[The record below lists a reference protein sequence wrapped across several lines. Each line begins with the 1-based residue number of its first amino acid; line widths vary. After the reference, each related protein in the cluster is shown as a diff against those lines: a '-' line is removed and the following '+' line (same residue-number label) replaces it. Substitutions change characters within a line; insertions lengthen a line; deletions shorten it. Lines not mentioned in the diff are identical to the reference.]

1 MAEQQPS
8 RLPRAPRP
16 AMSLRTS
23 ASMSQIGPSRAQGLA
38 KQAGPKGPSIASG
51 QIRHQSSTRSLR
63 GQAGTVPAAPVSTA
77 STAKRPL
84 RAQPSNG
91 DLRLS
96 SVAPPSRTTLLRPR
110 QSSASLLPSAE
121 RGPPTARSV
130 SVSSSTVR
138 PGLSQA
144 PATGQTTAHLQ
155 PERVVRRIASAAVLS
170 SNSRIPSPI
179 RQQTTVSVK
188 TGNGPPTTAAGTKRS
203 LSTAISRQSSVL
215 GLRSVATAASTAAAT
230 HSPLIETTIPES
242 PLQGLVPP
250 RRAVSNVIRP
260 SPLSREAVPLA
271 GSPFGAPTVL
281 RAVSTQKLR
290 SGPLSALKATPA
302 VKPSGLQPDKNLAKQ
317 VSFQREAKQIGL
329 T

>member
-16 AMSLRTS
+16 AMSLRSS
-23 ASMSQIGPSRAQGLA
+23 APMSQIGPSRAQGLA

-51 QIRHQSSTRSLR
+51 QIRHQSSTRNLR

-96 SVAPPSRTTLLRPR
+96 SVPPPSRTTLLRPR
-110 QSSASLLPSAE
+110 QSSANLAPSAE
-121 RGPPTARSV
+121 RGPPTGRSV
-130 SVSSSTVR
+130 SVSSSIAPPV
-138 PGLSQA
+138 PSQT
-144 PATGQTTAHLQ
+144 PSTGQTTTHLQ
-155 PERVVRRIASAAVLS
+155 PERAVRRIASATVLPS
-170 SNSRIPSPI
+170 DSRIPSPLH
-179 RQQTTVSVK
+179 QQTTVGVK
-188 TGNGPPTTAAGTKRS
+188 TANGPPVTAAGTKRS
-203 LSTAISRQSSVL
+203 LPAAISRQSSVL
-215 GLRSVATAASTAAAT
+215 GLRSAATAALPSAAT
-230 HSPLIETTIPES
+230 YSPLIETTIQES
-242 PLQGLVPP
+242 PLQGLAPP
-250 RRAVSNVIRP
+250 RRAVSNVIRS

-271 GSPFGAPTVL
+271 GSPFGAPTVR
-281 RAVSTQKLR
+281 RAVSIQKLR
-290 SGPLSALKATPA
+290 SGPLSALKATPV

-329 T
+329 P